1 MIFFLCELAKAVTC
15 KKSMLGQKKK
25 KKFNKY
31 YMQQFFDKYVEKI
44 IIIRVGQLIFLSVLD
59 AYFLSR
65 GLRSNSE
72 EYLYL
77 MIGFDL

>member
-44 IIIRVGQLIFLSVLD
+44 IIIKEL
-59 AYFLSR
+59 A
-65 GLRSNSE
+65 N
-72 EYLYL
+72 
-77 MIGFDL
+77 